1 MANLEDRIFLDT
13 NILFS
18 AVYSEDSDFQKLW
31 LLPHTTLIISTY
43 ILEEIR
49 RHVVQPERLNRLRR
63 LLTDIRIVENY
74 EHIRLPDSM
83 ASLRQKDIPVMQ
95 AAIAAQA
102 THLITG
108 DAQDFG
114 DYFGMVIEG
123 VEIIRPAEYLRRHSQ
138 DD

>member
-18 AVYSEDSDFQKLW
+18 AAHSEDSDFQRLW

-49 RHVVQPERLNRLRR
+49 RHVVQPESLNRLERF
-63 LLTDIRIVENY
+63 LAGILIVENW
-74 EHIRLPDSM
+74 EHIPLPDIM
-83 ASLRQKDIPVMQ
+83 TSLRQKDVPVMQ

-108 DAQDFG
+108 DHG
-114 DYFGMVIEG
+114 TLVI
-123 VEIIRPAEYLRRHSQ
+123 ILAWS
-138 DD
+138 